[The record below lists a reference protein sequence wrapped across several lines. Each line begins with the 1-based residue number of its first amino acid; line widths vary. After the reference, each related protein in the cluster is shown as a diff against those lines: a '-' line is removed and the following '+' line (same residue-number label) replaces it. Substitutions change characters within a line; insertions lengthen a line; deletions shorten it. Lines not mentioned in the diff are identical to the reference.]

1 MHASRVLLALIL
13 PALFSSLVSISALGE
28 GRSVRNIAGQS
39 PSEAALS
46 VLVNEWENTVHESAD
61 DDIDDGVPALNS
73 INGIEKYRLLAR
85 RIANSNHYVKQRAN
99 IIRGPPSNA

>member
-46 VLVNEWENTVHESAD
+46 VLVNEWEKTVHESA

-85 RIANSNHYVKQRAN
+85 RIANSKHYAKQRAN